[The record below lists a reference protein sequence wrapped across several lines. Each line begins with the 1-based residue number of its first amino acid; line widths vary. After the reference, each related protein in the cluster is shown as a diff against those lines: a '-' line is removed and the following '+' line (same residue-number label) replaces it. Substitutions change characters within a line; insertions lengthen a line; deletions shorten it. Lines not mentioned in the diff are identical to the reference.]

1 MVPED
6 KKGHLIVLQPL
17 ELLWSQTTLR
27 AITTWGL
34 SIKIDTTLDS
44 ILASSTEKKSKL
56 YTVYSGIS
64 LQIKHLHLVAIRWSG
79 GRVQVWDQNWAPNMT
94 INLEGHSGRQLIVL
108 TAKIN
113 SQALGTAF
121 WHSFGRSD
129 GQLGTCTDKELNG
142 VSKSHSR
149 CLAATSSLEE
159 KVQTILLYW
168 LRRSKRHKC
177 LVKFGQ
183 WLPLYFVCFFLNSKD
198 WFRNCYRPKQRSSLC
213 LVLLSYIG
221 LWAKIR
227 HRNKST
233 SHESNP
239 VQNSRSK

>member
-168 LRRSKRHKC
+168 LRRSKRCKC

-183 WLPLYFVCFFLNSKD
+183 WLPLYFVCFF
-198 WFRNCYRPKQRSSLC
+198 
-213 LVLLSYIG
+213 
-221 LWAKIR
+221 
-227 HRNKST
+227 
-233 SHESNP
+233 
-239 VQNSRSK
+239 